1 MRGWTD
7 KIKSVPSRWY
17 VLGAVIAALV
27 AVFLSTGRYGFA
39 LTVVAGALLG
49 WLLLRP
55 ETATWAV
62 FAIAFFVPVTIN
74 FGYPV
79 DPTHWVL
86 WLILI
91 VAAWG
96 RLLRSGLR
104 RLAPAIILAA
114 LLPASGLI
122 AALAH
127 WYGYQ
132 RVLFGVSPLAAAA
145 MLCWYVFEE
154 GRRDPRLVIRV
165 ARAFAWSSV
174 PIAILAKIQTIT
186 GTWPGFDQLA
196 YDPRYT
202 SKFDPTRAAGI
213 SGHPLIFGAFAM
225 GTALVALTVRGRYW
239 YVPFTASLVG
249 LVLSGTR
256 SAWIGMLLGT
266 LLWLVYQRRWLSWRG
281 LGTAVAV
288 LAVAGAVV
296 LGSPDMFRGKASPPA
311 SSTVGQPAG
320 GPSATAS
327 APASTGPTGAP
338 TSAGSATVNR
348 FSGSTA
354 GISGTARIA
363 RMKAGWR
370 GITESPITIVFG
382 HGPEA
387 DFRYFGQHPMGDGQA
402 QVFDNTYVSV
412 WYNFGLLGLLSLLT
426 AIVGLYWRLP
436 SVPARAIIVGTAA
449 QIFFFDVWTWPTAVA
464 VFAMGVALGATR
476 VPELAARPLRE
487 LVGDRRRRGAPEAAH
502 PSTGEST
509 RPTLS
514 PVARAHFGS

>member
-1 MRGWTD
+1 VRGWIN
-7 KIKSVPSRWY
+7 KVKSAPRRWY
-17 VLGAVIAALV
+17 VLGAVIAAL
-27 AVFLSTGRYGFA
+27 AAAFLATGHYGFFLA
-39 LTVVAGALLG
+39 VVAAALLG

-55 ETATWAV
+55 ERATWAV
-62 FAIAFFVPVTIN
+62 FLIAFGVPVTIN
-74 FGYPV
+74 FDYPI
-79 DPTHWVL
+79 DPVHWVL
-86 WLILI
+86 FLIFV

-104 RLAPAIILAA
+104 RLSPPVILAA
-114 LLPASGLI
+114 LLPVSGLI
-122 AALAH
+122 AALVH
-127 WYGYQ
+127 WFGLKP
-132 RVLFGVSPLAAAA
+132 VIFGVSPLASAA

-154 GRRDPRLVIRV
+154 GRHDPRLIIRV

-174 PIAILAKIQTIT
+174 PIAILAKIQVIT

-213 SGHPLIFGAFAM
+213 AGHPLIFGAFAM

-256 SAWIGMLLGT
+256 SAWIGMLVGT
-266 LLWLVYQRRWLSWRG
+266 LVWLVYQRRRLTWRG
-281 LGTAVAV
+281 LGATVAI

-296 LGSPDMFRGKASPPA
+296 LGSPDIFRGKASPPA
-311 SSTVGQPAG
+311 SSAPGQPA
-320 GPSATAS
+320 AT
-327 APASTGPTGAP
+327 APASPGRTSAP
-338 TSAGSATVNR
+338 TSAGSPTVSR

-363 RMKAGWR
+363 RIKAGWH
-370 GITESPITIVFG
+370 GITESPVTVVFG

-387 DFRYFGQHPMGDGQA
+387 DFRYFGQHPLKDGQA

-412 WYNFGLLGLLSLLT
+412 WYDFGLLGLLSLLA
-426 AIVGLYWRLP
+426 AIVGLYRRLR
-436 SVPARAIIVGTAA
+436 SVPARAIILGTVA

-464 VFAMGVALGATR
+464 VFAMGIALGATGS
-476 VPELAARPLRE
+476 PELAARPLRE
-487 LVGDRRRRGAPEAAH
+487 LIGNRRPPAAPEVTE
-502 PSTGEST
+502 PSTGNDT
-509 RPTLS
+509 RPSLA
-514 PVARAHFGS
+514 PVARVHTAG